1 MELSRIEEAV
11 ALIGAAASALLAGY
25 SKLFKPWHKRRVDAR
40 LAQQAAI
47 KEIVS
52 TLKPNGGDSLF
63 DIIARIEGKLDLL
76 KYTTFGI
83 LDVSG
88 LPFWHSDKEGACTYA
103 SLELAEVVGLDQTQI
118 LGNGWVAAL
127 HPDDRK
133 TVFDEWVAA
142 VKQQRRFSMR
152 YRFVHRD
159 GQIVAVDAAGLP
171 LFDARHEV
179 AGYVGV
185 LKRVNASCDSCDD
198 QHEACRE
205 CPVIRRA
212 SISG

>member
-1 MELSRIEEAV
+1 MDVHGLEEAV
-11 ALIGAAASALLAGY
+11 ALTGAAASALLATY
-25 SKLFKPWHKRRVDAR
+25 TKLFKPWYKRRVETR

-47 KEIVS
+47 KEIVA

-63 DIIARIEGKLDLL
+63 DIIARIEAKLDLL

-103 SLELAEVVGLDQTQI
+103 SLELAEVIGLDQSQI

-127 HPDDRK
+127 HPDDRHS
-133 TVFDEWVAA
+133 VFDEWVAA

-159 GQIVAVDAAGLP
+159 GQVITVDAAGLP

-185 LKRVNASCDSCDD
+185 LKRVEASNA
-198 QHEACRE
+198 
-205 CPVIRRA
+205 
-212 SISG
+212 

>member
-1 MELSRIEEAV
+1 MDVHGLEEAV
-11 ALIGAAASALLAGY
+11 ALTGAAASALLAGY
-25 SKLFKPWHKRRVDAR
+25 TKLFKPWYRRRAEQR
-40 LAQQAAI
+40 QAQQAAI
-47 KEIVS
+47 KEIVA

-63 DIIARIEGKLDLL
+63 DIIARIEAKLDLL

-88 LPFWHSDKEGACTYA
+88 LPFWHSDKDGACTYA
-103 SLELAEVVGLDQTQI
+103 SLELAEVIGLDQNQI

-127 HPDDRK
+127 HPDDRHP
-133 TVFDEWVAA
+133 VFDEWVTA

-159 GQIVAVDAAGLP
+159 GQVITVDAAGLP
-171 LFDARHEV
+171 LFDTRHEV

-185 LKRVNASCDSCDD
+185 LKRVEAS
-198 QHEACRE
+198 
-205 CPVIRRA
+205 
-212 SISG
+212 